1 MLNVYE
7 NSMNVRMVRILN
19 AGCVPSLSPAPAH
32 GRRSIAGVHQ
42 SLRHSMVGTAGSNR
56 SGFSGD
62 LGWKPCLSPTFA
74 CQSLEFCE
82 ECGLTIWVR
91 KAFGLELKKS
101 LAELLLFHSLTE
113 HMAHLCS
120 PHETILRMCSEEKE
134 NKKWYAYARLFVL
147 LSMGLTMSYL
157 CSTAN
162 PRRTSF
168 TRGFQSCSKSDCCFR
183 KKPFVHNEHGLR
195 IWLSFEQRLSR
206 KCRLAK

>member
-1 MLNVYE
+1 
-7 NSMNVRMVRILN
+7 
-19 AGCVPSLSPAPAH
+19 
-32 GRRSIAGVHQ
+32 
-42 SLRHSMVGTAGSNR
+42 MVGTAGSNH

-147 LSMGLTMSYL
+147 LSMCLIMSYL

-168 TRGFQSCSKSDCCFR
+168 TGGFQSCSKSDCCFR
-183 KKPFVHNEHGLR
+183 KNPLCTTNMACEFDCPLNKDCPENAGWPSKSDVSSDKKHLAG
-195 IWLSFEQRLSR
+195 RLSSN
-206 KCRLAK
+206 KLKKWNLHAEKKAFMWKSTHV